1 MPKYKVLIKNT
12 LEIGRFKSVDGVL
25 EVESPT
31 EKESK
36 KIDNAIANGIIEKA
50 ETQTKTVKKTKEA

>member
-1 MPKYKVLIKNT
+1 MTKYKVLIKNPF
-12 LEIGRFKSVDGVL
+12 EVGRFKSVDGVL

-36 KIDNAIANGIIEKA
+36 RIDNAIKNGIIEKV
-50 ETQTKTVKKTKEA
+50 ETQTKTAKKS

>member
-1 MPKYKVLIKNT
+1 MIKYKVLIKNT
-12 LEIGRFKSVDGVL
+12 LEIGRFKSVNGVL

-36 KIDNAIANGIIEKA
+36 KIDNAIANGIIEKV
-50 ETQTKTVKKTKEA
+50 ETQPKSARKTKEA